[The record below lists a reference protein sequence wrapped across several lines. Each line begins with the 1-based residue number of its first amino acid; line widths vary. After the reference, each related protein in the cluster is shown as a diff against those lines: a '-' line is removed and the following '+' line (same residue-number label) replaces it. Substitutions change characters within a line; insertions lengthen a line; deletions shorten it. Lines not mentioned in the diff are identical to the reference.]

1 MKIRVGT
8 VTTFAA
14 FIGSLAV
21 ATGGAVPIQPAAAE
35 VWTFDRLERI
45 GGHNT
50 TVLGEPKIIDSP
62 IGKAVE
68 FDGVDDALFVDN
80 HPLAGAETFTYEAIF
95 RPDGGQREQRWFH
108 LSEQDPATGADT
120 DNRMLFEI
128 RVVEDKWFLD
138 SYNQSGTESKALMNK
153 TALHPLGEWY
163 HVASV
168 YDGKE
173 FSNYVNGVK
182 EGSAELRLGPHGQGH
197 ASIGVRINKVF
208 YFKGAV
214 HLARFTRK
222 ALAPSEFLKVQ
233 ARPPNVVLIYADDL
247 GYADVG
253 PFSDKSG
260 RPRPQTPNIDRI
272 AEEGLRLT
280 SFYTAQAVC
289 SASRAALMTGSY
301 PNRVGIQGALNHTA
315 EYGINSNETTIAEVL
330 KQRGYATAIF
340 GKWHLGHHKPFLPV
354 HHGFDEYLG
363 LPYSNDMWPR
373 HPERGTFFPDLPLIE
388 GDEVARVDPDQS
400 QLTTWYT
407 ERAVKFVENHRN
419 QPFFLYVPHSMPHVP
434 LFVSDKFK
442 GKTAGGLY
450 GDVIAEIDWSVGQI
464 VEAVRR
470 TGIEENTLIVFT
482 SDNGPWLSYGNH
494 GGSAGPLREG
504 KATAFEGGVR
514 VPFVARWP
522 GRIPAGSVSA
532 VPAMTIDLLPTFAAL
547 AGAAVPP
554 DRIIDGRDIRPILS
568 SRGNTSEPHD
578 ALYFYWGD
586 ELHAIR
592 SGKWKVHLP
601 HPYQSLETAGANGQP
616 GKYVRK
622 EIGLSLFDLDADIG
636 ETTDVAERNPEIVR
650 QLVGYA
656 ERAREDLG
664 DSLTK
669 RAGKNIRP
677 AGKL

>member
-1 MKIRVGT
+1 MKSVAIAALLVFTNAAGDT
-8 VTTFAA
+8 V
-14 FIGSLAV
+14 AV
-21 ATGGAVPIQPAAAE
+21 QPSQPE
-35 VWTFDRLERI
+35 IWTFDRLDNV
-45 GGHNT
+45 GGHKT
-50 TVLGEPKIIDSP
+50 TVLGNPKIIDSP
-62 IGKAVE
+62 VGKAVE
-68 FDGVDDALFVDN
+68 FDGEDDALFVDN

-95 RPDGGQREQRWFH
+95 RPDGGPREQRWFH

-138 SYNQSGTESKALMNK
+138 SYNQSGTASKALMNK

-182 EGSAELRLGPHGQGH
+182 EGSAELQLAPHGPGH

-214 HLARFTRK
+214 HLARFTKR

-233 ARPPNVVLIYADDL
+233 ARPPNFVLIYADDL

-253 PFSDKSG
+253 PFSAGSK
-260 RPRPQTPNIDRI
+260 RPRPQTPNIDSI
-272 AEEGLRLT
+272 AAEGIRLT

-301 PNRVGIQGALNHTA
+301 SNRVGILGALNHTA
-315 EYGINSNETTIAEVL
+315 EYGINANEMTLAEVL

-340 GKWHLGHHKPFLPV
+340 GKWHLGHRKPFLPT

-373 HPERGTFFPDLPLIE
+373 HPERGSFFPELPLIE
-388 GDEVARVDPDQS
+388 RDEVSKIDPDQS

-407 ERAVKFVENHRN
+407 ERAVKFIEKHS
-419 QPFFLYVPHSMPHVP
+419 QAPFFLYVPHSMPHVP

-464 VEAVRR
+464 VDAVRR
-470 TGIEENTLIVFT
+470 AGIEDNTLIVFA

-494 GGSAGPLREG
+494 AGSAGPLRES

-522 GRIPAGSVSA
+522 GHIPTGTVSD
-532 VPAMTIDLLPTFAAL
+532 VPAMTIDLLPTFAKL
-547 AGAAVPP
+547 AGAPVPA
-554 DRIIDGRDIRPILS
+554 DRIIDGRDIWPLLTGER
-568 SRGNTSEPHD
+568 SEPHD
-578 ALYFYWGD
+578 ALYFYWGS
-586 ELHAIR
+586 ELHAVR
-592 SGKWKVHLP
+592 SGTWKLHLP
-601 HPYQSLETAGANGQP
+601 HPYQSLETSGNDGKP
-616 GKYVRK
+616 GKYVTKRI
-622 EIGLSLFDLDADIG
+622 ELSLFDLDADIG
-636 ETTDVAERNPEIVR
+636 ETKNVAESNPAVVK
-650 QLVGYA
+650 QLLEYA

-669 RAGKNIRP
+669 RTGKNVRP

>member
-1 MKIRVGT
+1 MKL
-8 VTTFAA
+8 AA
-14 FIGSLAV
+14 VV
-21 ATGGAVPIQPAAAE
+21 AGCFTITAAIEGGGVPIQPSKAE
-35 VWTFDRLERI
+35 IWTFDRLENV
-45 GGHNT
+45 GGHKT
-50 TVLGEPKIIDSP
+50 TVLGEPKIIESP
-62 IGKAVE
+62 VGKAVE
-68 FDGVDDALFVDN
+68 FDGMDDALFVDN
-80 HPLAGAETFTYEAIF
+80 HPLAGAETFTFEAIF

-138 SYNQSGTESKALMNK
+138 SYNQSGAASKALMNK

-182 EGSAELRLGPHGQGH
+182 EGSAELQLAPHGPGH

-233 ARPPNVVLIYADDL
+233 PRPPNIVLVYADDL
-247 GYADVG
+247 GYADIG
-253 PFSDKSG
+253 PFSAGSS
-260 RPRPQTPNIDRI
+260 RPRPQTPNLDRI
-272 AEEGLRLT
+272 AAEGVRLT

-289 SASRAALMTGSY
+289 SASRAALLTGSY
-301 PNRVGIQGALNHTA
+301 SNRVGTQGALNHTA
-315 EYGINSNETTIAEVL
+315 KQGINASEMTIAEVL
-330 KQRGYATAIF
+330 KQKGYATAIF
-340 GKWHLGHHKPFLPV
+340 GKWHLGHHKPFLPI

-373 HPERGTFFPDLPLIE
+373 HPQRGSFFPELPLIE
-388 GDEVARVDPDQS
+388 GDEVARLNPDQS

-407 ERAVKFVENHRN
+407 QRAVKFIENHRD

-442 GKTAGGLY
+442 GKTGGGMY

-464 VEAVRR
+464 LDALRR
-470 TGIEENTLIVFT
+470 NALDDTTLVVFT

-494 GGSAGPLREG
+494 GGSAGTLREG
-504 KATAFEGGVR
+504 KGTAFEGGVR
-514 VPFVARWP
+514 EPFLARWP
-522 GRIPAGSVSA
+522 GRIPTGAASD
-532 VPAMTIDLLPTFAAL
+532 VPAMTIDLLPTFARL
-547 AGAAVPP
+547 AGAQVPA
-554 DRIIDGRDIRPILS
+554 DRIIDGRDIWPLLAKDPKA
-568 SRGNTSEPHD
+568 SEPHD
-578 ALYFYWGD
+578 ALYFYWGT

-592 SGKWKVHLP
+592 SGKWKLHLP
-601 HPYQSLETAGANGQP
+601 HPYQSLETAGDEGHP
-616 GKYVRK
+616 GKYVTK
-622 EIGLSLFDLDADIG
+622 EIAQSLFDLDADVA
-636 ETTDVAERNPEIVR
+636 ETTNVADRNPEVVKR
-650 QLVGYA
+650 LLEFA

-669 RAGKNIRP
+669 RTGKNVRP
-677 AGKL
+677 AGSM

>member
-1 MKIRVGT
+1 MTLDLRTGAAMAFVGMMAT
-8 VTTFAA
+8 V
-14 FIGSLAV
+14 
-21 ATGGAVPIQPAAAE
+21 TGGALPIQPSEAE
-35 VWTFDRLERI
+35 VWTFDRLDSI
-45 GGHNT
+45 GGHKT
-50 TVLGEPKIIDSP
+50 TVLGDPKIVESP
-62 IGKAVE
+62 LGKAVE
-68 FDGVDDALFVDN
+68 FDGVDDALFVDS
-80 HPLAGAETFTYEAIF
+80 HPLAGAAAFTFEAIF

-108 LSEQDPATGADT
+108 LSERDPATGADT
-120 DNRMLFEI
+120 ENRMLFEI
-128 RVVEDKWFLD
+128 RVAEDKWFLD
-138 SYNQSGTESKALMNK
+138 SYSQSGTASKALMNK

-168 YDGKE
+168 YDGRE

-182 EGSAELRLGPHGQGH
+182 EGSAELQLAPHGPGH

-214 HLARFTRK
+214 RMARFTRR

-233 ARPPNVVLIYADDL
+233 ARPPNIVLVYADDL
-247 GYADVG
+247 GYADIG
-253 PFSDKSG
+253 PFSTRPD
-260 RPRPQTPNIDRI
+260 RPRPQTPNIDAVAAGGI
-272 AEEGLRLT
+272 RLT

-315 EYGINSNETTIAEVL
+315 KHGINRDETTVAEVL

-340 GKWHLGHHKPFLPV
+340 GKWHLGHHQPFLPI

-373 HPERGTFFPDLPLIE
+373 HPQRGTFFPDLPLIE
-388 GDEVARVDPDQS
+388 GDHVARLDPDQT

-407 ERAVKFVENHRN
+407 ERAVKFIERHRD

-464 VEAVRR
+464 VDALRR
-470 TGIEENTLIVFT
+470 TGLEEHTLLVFT

-494 GGSAGPLREG
+494 AGSSGPLREG

-522 GRIPAGSVSA
+522 GRIPKGTVADT
-532 VPAMTIDLLPTFAAL
+532 PAMTIDLLPTFAKL

-554 DRIIDGRDIRPILS
+554 DRIIDGRDIWPLLAGGQNARD
-568 SRGNTSEPHD
+568 PHD
-578 ALYFYWGD
+578 VLYFYWGA
-586 ELHAIR
+586 ELHAVR
-592 SGKWKVHLP
+592 SGKWKLHLP
-601 HPYQSLETAGANGQP
+601 HPYQSLEVAGRDGQP
-616 GKYVRK
+616 GKYVTK
-622 EIGLSLFDLDADIG
+622 KIELSLFDLEADIG
-636 ETTDVAERNPEIVR
+636 ETTDVADRHPAVVK
-650 QLVGYA
+650 QLLEYA

-669 RAGKNIRP
+669 RTGKNVRP
-677 AGKL
+677 AGTL